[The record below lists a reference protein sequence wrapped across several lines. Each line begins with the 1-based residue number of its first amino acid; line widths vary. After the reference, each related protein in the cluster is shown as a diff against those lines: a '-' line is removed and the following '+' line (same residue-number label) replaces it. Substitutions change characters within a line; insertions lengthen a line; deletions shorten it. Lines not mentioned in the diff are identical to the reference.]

1 MKEQYDAPKT
11 EVIFLEE
18 EDVILT
24 SGGGMTRA
32 ASVPDVNPDGAGV
45 AF

>member
-24 SGGGMTRA
+24 SGERMTRA
-32 ASVPDVNPDGAGV
+32 ESVPDVNPDGAGV